1 MDFFVTNGK
10 FLLERTNE
18 QRESRAVYKLPPV
31 LYVTAG
37 GTFQRHLTKRSH

>member
-18 QRESRAVYKLPPV
+18 QRESRAVYKFPPFYMSLRV
-31 LYVTAG
+31 VRFNAI
-37 GTFQRHLTKRSH
+37 

>member
-18 QRESRAVYKLPPV
+18 QRESRAVYKLPPFYMSLRV
-31 LYVTAG
+31 VP
-37 GTFQRHLTKRSH
+37 FQRHSIKLTH

>member
-18 QRESRAVYKLPPV
+18 SRAVYKLPPFYMSLRV
-31 LYVTAG
+31 VRFNAI
-37 GTFQRHLTKRSH
+37 

>member
-18 QRESRAVYKLPPV
+18 QRESRAVYKLAPFYMSLRV
-31 LYVTAG
+31 VRFNAI
-37 GTFQRHLTKRSH
+37 